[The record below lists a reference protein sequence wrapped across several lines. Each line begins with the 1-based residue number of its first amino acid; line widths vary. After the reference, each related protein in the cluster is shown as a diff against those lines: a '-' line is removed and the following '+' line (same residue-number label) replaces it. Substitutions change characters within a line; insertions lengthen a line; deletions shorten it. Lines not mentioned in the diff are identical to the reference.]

1 MLLAGICT
9 EPLPTAST
17 ALTVSIKAQ
26 QPVDKLA
33 RPLRALCRVG
43 ASSGSR
49 FAACGRQGGSTDNS
63 LACGRSWR
71 SRWGGVAYNL
81 HSPPLVWEK
90 NSVLYLS
97 H

>member
-1 MLLAGICT
+1 MCLSKLFFHGILKSAKQRGRESCVLLAGICT

-49 FAACGRQGGSTDNS
+49 FAACGRQGGQ
-63 LACGRSWR
+63 
-71 SRWGGVAYNL
+71 
-81 HSPPLVWEK
+81 H
-90 NSVLYLS
+90 
-97 H
+97 